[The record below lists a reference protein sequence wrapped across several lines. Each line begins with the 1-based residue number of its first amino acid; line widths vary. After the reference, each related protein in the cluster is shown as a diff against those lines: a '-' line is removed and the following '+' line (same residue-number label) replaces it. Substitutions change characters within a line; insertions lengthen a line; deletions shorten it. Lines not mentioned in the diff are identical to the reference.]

1 MKRARS
7 AAADDSV
14 LSALRSAASV
24 HVARQGEV
32 VVLSEGGSH
41 IVSLESDDA
50 IRETLA
56 AAAEDDECRM
66 TIALEAI
73 NSKLEEAST
82 PAIDGLVGICIE
94 EATACGLSRRHG
106 VRLAL
111 EAVLSHDRTPAKAKE
126 IAAAVHDAALG
137 PRPVTT
143 ILALLQLLDAG
154 DTSLN
159 VLSVLC
165 FGEALAASDRA
176 TLTAMEEA
184 PLPHRTR
191 LKPLMEWLQRSVE
204 PPPADTSDDV
214 GDHGDDDEETDATT
228 ATTTHNALWHRVA
241 VHGECEWAAS
251 AAKPALVA
259 ELGTSRDGV
268 VVLDGLVDDRLRA
281 ELFSLIVG
289 CDAKRSAPPAGRWER
304 TTIDGEG
311 LPRTWGLQPR
321 LLRQLERQPPPC
333 IVEVQTRL
341 AALYPEYEIARIDAT
356 AVAPS
361 HSTQADAEHCCTS
374 FVANAAVYGN
384 AFCWHVDADPASLPP
399 SRWLATHGDYANGE
413 RGKPLLVSLL
423 VYLDEHWQR
432 DWDAET
438 LFLEDSK
445 GVGFLV
451 QPRPARAVLMH
462 QDVTHR
468 VSTPS
473 LSARRPRYSLVWKL
487 AFVPR
492 EKGGVSRERE
502 TICRPEWGTPVRVM

>member
-1 MKRARS
+1 M
-7 AAADDSV
+7 
-14 LSALRSAASV
+14 
-24 HVARQGEV
+24 
-32 VVLSEGGSH
+32 
-41 IVSLESDDA
+41 
-50 IRETLA
+50 
-56 AAAEDDECRM
+56 
-66 TIALEAI
+66 
-73 NSKLEEAST
+73 
-82 PAIDGLVGICIE
+82 
-94 EATACGLSRRHG
+94 
-106 VRLAL
+106 
-111 EAVLSHDRTPAKAKE
+111 
-126 IAAAVHDAALG
+126 
-137 PRPVTT
+137 
-143 ILALLQLLDAG
+143 
-154 DTSLN
+154 
-159 VLSVLC
+159 
-165 FGEALAASDRA
+165 
-176 TLTAMEEA
+176 
-184 PLPHRTR
+184 
-191 LKPLMEWLQRSVE
+191 
-204 PPPADTSDDV
+204 
-214 GDHGDDDEETDATT
+214 
-228 ATTTHNALWHRVA
+228 
-241 VHGECEWAAS
+241 
-251 AAKPALVA
+251 
-259 ELGTSRDGV
+259 
-268 VVLDGLVDDRLRA
+268 
-281 ELFSLIVG
+281 
-289 CDAKRSAPPAGRWER
+289 GRWER

-356 AVAPS
+356 AVAPA

-502 TICRPEWGTPVRVM
+502 TICRPEWGTPVRVA